1 MASKSTGRENYAP
14 VFWTFFA
21 MRLICATLILKLNLR
36 YNKKLYFI
44 VIDLIICSQ
53 FQTACQESVQEP
65 LEANLEAS
73 HLHVSCRL
81 LHLWLRVGLP

>member
-21 MRLICATLILKLNLR
+21 MRLICAALILKLNLR
-36 YNKKLYFI
+36 YKKTFTI
-44 VIDLIICSQ
+44 IDLITFSQ
-53 FQTACQESVQEP
+53 FQAACQESVQEP

>member
-21 MRLICATLILKLNLR
+21 MRLICAALILKLNLR
-36 YNKKLYFI
+36 YKKTFTI
-44 VIDLIICSQ
+44 IDLITFSQ
-53 FQTACQESVQEP
+53 FQAARQESVQEP
-65 LEANLEAS
+65 LEADLEAS